1 MIILYGGYFLWIF
14 PGILFGVQHIVHVMW
29 NIFIFPDLQRIAL
42 QELNHVVDSIESH
55 IVLTLIRL
63 QVFHELG
70 HHHTTV
76 FIGAHQIDKFQSQ
89 IIHSDFDDLTFVSID
104 EELL

>member
-1 MIILYGGYFLWIF
+1 M
-14 PGILFGVQHIVHVMW
+14 ILFRVQHIVHVMW

-55 IVLTLIRL
+55 IVLSRVRL
-63 QVFHELG
+63 QVFHKLG
-70 HHHTTV
+70 HHHTSV
-76 FIGAHQIDKFQSQ
+76 FIGTHQIDKFESQ
-89 IIHSDFDDLTFVSID
+89 IIHSDFDDFTFVDIN